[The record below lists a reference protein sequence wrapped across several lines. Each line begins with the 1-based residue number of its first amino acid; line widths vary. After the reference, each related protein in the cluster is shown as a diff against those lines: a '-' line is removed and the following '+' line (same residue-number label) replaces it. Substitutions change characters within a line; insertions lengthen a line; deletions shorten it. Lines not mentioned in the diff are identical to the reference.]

1 MENIIHY
8 LFLQIWYSHQC
19 HNSISI
25 VILVSDIN
33 CIIRFREEM
42 TEILAF
48 QSINW
53 QSECPTPQLG
63 RGLVLVPLDF
73 PRSPE
78 TGAANPLHRQRE
90 RHPLRVIPS
99 SSFSLILSQK
109 QIPNLPMPAKDTRL
123 FVQREG
129 RAWRITVTACKPT
142 CGPINRVTVNTV
154 RLGCKFIHHGR
165 SVFI

>member
-25 VILVSDIN
+25 VINS
-33 CIIRFREEM
+33 IRYK
-42 TEILAF
+42 LHYSF
-48 QSINW
+48 QGGNDRDFSFSIN
-53 QSECPTPQLG
+53 QLTERMSNSATRQG
-63 RGLVLVPLDF
+63 SGSCSTGL

-129 RAWRITVTACKPT
+129 RSWRITVTACKPT